1 MPSDWA
7 SNVGAISRDGR
18 GRVLRET
25 LSMLRGLPIILV
37 VVALVVAGCGG
48 AGTRSASVGDAAPVT
63 APEPPAGATPVLIG
77 SVQDI
82 DGVQQDLASYT
93 GKVVLVVN
101 TASRCGFTPQYE
113 GLEALYKEYASKGFV
128 ILGFPSNDFRQELA
142 DNGAVK
148 TFCSMNYGVTFPLFA
163 RTSVKGPDANPLFE
177 ALAKEP
183 GEVGAPPT
191 WNFTKYLLNRD
202 GVPVARWNSNVEP
215 GTPEMTGTIEALLA
229 QQT

>member
-1 MPSDWA
+1 MQSDWA
-7 SNVGAISRDGR
+7 SIFGAGSRDGR
-18 GRVLRET
+18 GGVFGEVPNMRRRIPLA
-25 LSMLRGLPIILV
+25 LIL
-37 VVALVVAGCGG
+37 VALVTAGCGG
-48 AGTRSASVGDAAPVT
+48 VGTRSASVGDAAPVT
-63 APEPPAGATPVLIG
+63 APEPPAGATPVLVG

-82 DGVQQDLASYT
+82 DGAQQALSSYT

-101 TASRCGFTPQYE
+101 TASRCGYTPQYE

-142 DNGAVK
+142 NDGAVRN
-148 TFCSMNYGVTFPLFA
+148 FCSTNFGVTFPLFA
-163 RTSVKGPDANPLFE
+163 RTSVLGPDANPLFA

-183 GEVGAPPT
+183 GEVGAPPG

-202 GVPVARWNSNVEP
+202 GVPVARWDSNVEP